1 MKPVLALL
9 TALCLLCAALPPGRA
24 AAPGTAGGNPEIS
37 LTPEPGETDERTAL
51 PVIAAG
57 FTDVPAEL
65 EAAVSYVIDH
75 NLMTEFQP
83 GTFAP
88 DKTISRA
95 DAVEVLYNL
104 AGRPAAKTP
113 HFPDVR
119 TDWWYT
125 DPIGWASAA
134 GLISGYADGRFGPME
149 RITREQLACVLYA
162 YQRSCG
168 YELRYADLTNCSD
181 ASAVNRLANT
191 AMAWAVGGKVLQL
204 KDGAVRPKDN
214 ASRGDIALAMLALTR
229 GQNRIQRPESIT
241 SAYAAPYDDGV
252 NLRAGP
258 GTGYEV
264 ITFCP
269 PSWHLTVLERQDPW
283 IFVRTPTGETGYIWK
298 WNAGLHEETWTMPV
312 IQAAAV
318 PVSPEEAAA
327 KLESLMETY
336 PDGSYWNNPDRSV
349 SYKSFVNNMDGLV
362 SSKACSHD
370 DSDQTCCYHMGICTV
385 PFAHPAATQCL
396 GYVSLLSDLIFG
408 AGAPMRAHKDLDA
421 VQVGDIIRFIGNS
434 HAVLVTGIAEKGVYV
449 TECNRDFQTCKI
461 HWGRLCTWRE
471 LKAGDI
477 SIVTRYPDPD
487 SDGSSQV
494 LAASAE
500 VPVYA
505 APGDGTPQSTLW
517 RGEFVYAIC
526 RQPDGWYLIA
536 REGGEKGYVQAEQL
550 INIYQ
555 AT

>member
-1 MKPVLALL
+1 MVPELDESAEPGASPVL
-9 TALCLLCAALPPGRA
+9 
-24 AAPGTAGGNPEIS
+24 
-37 LTPEPGETDERTAL
+37 
-51 PVIAAG
+51 AAG

-65 EAAVSYVIDH
+65 EDAVSYVIDH
-75 NLMTEFQP
+75 RLMTELEP
-83 GTFAP
+83 GIFAP
-88 DKTISRA
+88 DKTLSRA
-95 DAVEVLYNL
+95 AAVEVLYNL
-104 AGRPAAKTP
+104 AGRPEAKP
-113 HFPDVR
+113 PKFSDVR

-125 DPIGWASAA
+125 DPIGWASSA
-134 GLISGYADGRFGPME
+134 GLISGYGDGRFGPMDQ
-149 RITREQLACVLYA
+149 ITREQLACILYA

-168 YELRYADLTNCSD
+168 YELRVADLTALTD
-181 ASAVNRLANT
+181 ANAVSRFANT
-191 AMAWAVGGKVLQL
+191 AVAWAAGGKVLEPA
-204 KDGAVRPKDN
+204 DGAIRPKES
-214 ASRGDIALAMLALTR
+214 ATRGDIALAMLALTR
-229 GQNRIQRPESIT
+229 GQNCTIRPETIT
-241 SAYAAPYDDGV
+241 YTYAAPYDDGV

-283 IFVRTPTGETGYIWK
+283 LFVRTPTGETGYIWK
-298 WNAGLHEETWTMPV
+298 WNAGIHEETWTMPV
-312 IQAAAV
+312 IADAAV
-318 PVSPEEAAA
+318 PVSPEEAAV
-327 KLESLMETY
+327 KLETLMETY
-336 PDGSYWNNPDRSV
+336 PNGSYWNNPDQSV
-349 SYKSFVNNMDGLV
+349 SFDSSSNNMDGLV
-362 SSKACSHD
+362 SSKACSHE
-370 DSDQTCCYHMGICTV
+370 DSYETCCYHLGICTV

-408 AGAPMRAHKDLDA
+408 AGAPVRAHKDLDA

-434 HAVLVTGIAEKGVYV
+434 HAVLVTAISDKGVYV

-471 LKAGDI
+471 LKAGEI

-494 LAASAE
+494 LAAAAE
-500 VPVYA
+500 TPVYA
-505 APGDGTPQSTLW
+505 VPGDEVPQSTVW

-536 REGGEKGYVQAEQL
+536 RESGEKGYVQAEQL
-550 INIYQ
+550 ISIYQ